1 MKGARNGPGGT
12 VAFLLGAG
20 RSGTTLLYKLLCL
33 HPQVAYISNYE
44 NHSRWFPDGLA
55 ARMVAARLEDKQR
68 AWFNRG
74 GNAYFMDRPWVKK
87 IFPTPHEGESVFAA
101 CGVPLFPARAD
112 LPEPQVVARLR
123 QRFDRIRRRAGAQVF
138 LSKRTANNR
147 RVGYLA
153 AAFPD
158 ARYVH
163 LVRDGREVTQS
174 LAKVEWW
181 NGHRVWWD
189 GRTPL
194 EIEKSGE
201 QRLAVCARN
210 WVRELEELQVQLAP
224 IDPGRV
230 LMLRYEDLLAEPV
243 HRLDD
248 VLRFL
253 GITSTPAYRSAIAS
267 LNLHPTRAKWGSQW
281 DPQQLDC
288 VLREAHPMLR
298 ELGYTN

>member
-1 MKGARNGPGGT
+1 MNDERSGSGGT

-44 NHSRWFPDGLA
+44 SRIKWFPDGLA
-55 ARMVAARLEDKQR
+55 ARMVAARVEDKQH

-74 GNAYFMDRPWVKK
+74 GNAYFVDRPWVKK

-112 LPEPQVVARLR
+112 LPEPKVAARLR
-123 QRFDRIRRRAGAQVF
+123 RRFDRIRRRAGAQAF

-147 RVGYLA
+147 RIGYLA

-174 LAKVEWW
+174 LATVEWW
-181 NGHRVWWD
+181 DGHRVWWD

-201 QRLAVCARN
+201 PRLSVCARN
-210 WVRELEELQVQLAP
+210 WVRELEELRVQLAP

-230 LMLRYEDLLAEPV
+230 LTLRYEDLLAEPV
-243 HRLDD
+243 HRLEE

-253 GITSTPAYRSAIAS
+253 GITSTPAYRSAVAS
-267 LNLHPTRAKWGSQW
+267 LNLHPMRAKWGSQW

-298 ELGYTN
+298 ELGYTD